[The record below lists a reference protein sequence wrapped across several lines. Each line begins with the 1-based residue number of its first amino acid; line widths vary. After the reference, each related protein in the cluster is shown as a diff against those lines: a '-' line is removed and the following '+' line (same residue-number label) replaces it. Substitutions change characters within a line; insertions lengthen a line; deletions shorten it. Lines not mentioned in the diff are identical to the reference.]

1 MDLKGDQITVRELL
15 SNPGAKKILERRFP
29 AIMKSPMVAMAGD
42 MKLST
47 VVSLAKGRVPHIMR
61 QASGRHDSPNL

>member
-15 SNPGAKKILERRFP
+15 SNPGAKKIMERRFP

-47 VVSLAKGRVPHIMR
+47 VVSLAKGRVPDREVMAAR
-61 QASGRHDSPNL
+61 QELERL